1 MNALN
6 PIALDPTRS
15 AGADDPCGIE
25 CRERTLSWQ
34 STDRFGQARRLSV
47 SYRMHGP
54 LHAPLRVVLGG
65 VSASRQVQCWWRA
78 HYGAGRA
85 LDPARVRILGMDWL
99 DHPTGISTHDQ
110 ADALARVL
118 DDLRIDSIDV
128 LIGASYGAMV
138 GLAFAQRHGHRLRR
152 LVAIAGA
159 DRARPA
165 AQALR
170 QIQRAFLDL
179 GDELGQPERGVAWA
193 RALALTAYRPA
204 ALFDQ
209 RFAGESPA
217 GVAKSLNDYLEH
229 QGRRYGRD
237 VSPARYRCLSKSI
250 DEHQAVPALIR
261 CPVDLIGVDSDTLV
275 PLDQLEALRSRL
287 GGPSRLHVI
296 SSAYGHDAFLKEDIK
311 LKSLLELVCEKE
323 IGHE

>member
-1 MNALN
+1 M
-6 PIALDPTRS
+6 LDP
-15 AGADDPCGIE
+15 E
-25 CRERTLSWQ
+25 
-34 STDRFGQARRLSV
+34 
-47 SYRMHGP
+47 
-54 LHAPLRVVLGG
+54 
-65 VSASRQVQCWWRA
+65 
-78 HYGAGRA
+78 
-85 LDPARVRILGMDWL
+85 RVRILGMDWL

-118 DDLRIDSIDV
+118 DDLQIDSIDV

-138 GLAFAQRHGHRLRR
+138 GLAFAQRHGHRLGR

-193 RALALTAYRPA
+193 RALALTSYRPA

-209 RFAGESPA
+209 RFTGESSGSA
-217 GVAKSLNDYLEH
+217 ADSLRAYLAH

-237 VSPARYRCLSKSI
+237 VSSARYRCLSNSI
-250 DEHQAVPALIR
+250 DEHQVVPALIR

-275 PLDQLEALRSRL
+275 PLSQLEILQSRL
-287 GGPSRLHVI
+287 AGPSRLHIIRSV
-296 SSAYGHDAFLKEDIK
+296 YGHDAFLKENRKISDLFQVI
-311 LKSLLELVCEKE
+311 LE
-323 IGHE
+323 HEVEHG